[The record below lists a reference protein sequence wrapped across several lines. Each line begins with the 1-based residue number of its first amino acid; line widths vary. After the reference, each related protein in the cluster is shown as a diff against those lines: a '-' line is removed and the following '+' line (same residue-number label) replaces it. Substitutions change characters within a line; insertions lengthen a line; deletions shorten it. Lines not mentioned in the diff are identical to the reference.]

1 MNEEPPPEKRRWRK
15 PVAAAEGGGRGE
27 GAPALTSSPRRVS
40 SRRWIERQLSDPY
53 VRKAKQAGWRARS
66 AYKLVELDERFKL
79 IRPGAFVADL
89 GAAPGGWSQ
98 AALARGAARVVGL
111 DILPVEPLPGAAFL
125 LLDISAPEAA
135 AALIAAL
142 GRKPDLVLSD
152 MAANTTGHKP
162 TDQIRTGHL
171 AELAAAFAL
180 QSLAPG
186 GAFLTKAFQGGLEAG
201 LLSEL
206 KRAFAAV
213 RHAKPPAS
221 RAESPEIYVVAQG
234 FRGGP

>member
-1 MNEEPPPEKRRWRK
+1 MSEEPPPEKRGWRK
-15 PVAAAEGGGRGE
+15 PVAASEASGRGG

-66 AYKLVELDERFKL
+66 AYKLVELDERFGLLK
-79 IRPGAFVADL
+79 PGALVADL

-98 AALARGAARVVGL
+98 AALARGASRVVGL
-111 DILPVEPLPGAAFL
+111 DILPVEPLPGAEFL
-125 LLDISAPEAA
+125 LLDISAADAPSV
-135 AALIAAL
+135 LIAAL

-152 MAANTTGHKP
+152 MAANTTGHKA

-180 QSLAPG
+180 QALAPG
-186 GAFLTKAFQGGLEAG
+186 GGFVTKAFQGGLDSG
-201 LLSEL
+201 LLAEL
-206 KRAFAAV
+206 KRAFGSV

-221 RAESPEIYVVAQG
+221 RAESPEVYVVAQG
-234 FRGGP
+234 FRGGA